1 MTLNSKYFDSIR
13 SSSTPRGGKKKKAA
27 PDKAPTCE
35 WKGCDKP
42 GAHRAPKGR
51 GAARGAATGNDYFQ
65 FCIDHVRQYNAN
77 YNYFDGMSDDAV
89 ATFQKENLTGN
100 RPTWKMTGKPAGPP
114 PDRYSIAEEAR
125 AARQSGSSDPLGI
138 FAKRRDR
145 RTYKADPERRGVRRL
160 EMKALKTLGLDVKS
174 TPAEVKA
181 QFKKLAKLYHPD
193 GNGGDR
199 GAEEKLREVIQA
211 YNYLKQAGHV

>member
-1 MTLNSKYFDSIR
+1 MKLNSKYFDSIR
-13 SSSTPRGGKKKKAA
+13 STSTNKGGKKKVTAREQH
-27 PDKAPTCE
+27 PICE
-35 WKGCDKP
+35 WKGCEKP
-42 GAHRAPKGR
+42 GGHRAPKGR
-51 GAARGAATGNDYFQ
+51 RGNQGTGNDYFQ
-65 FCIDHVRQYNAN
+65 FCIEHVRQYNAN

-89 ATFQKENLTGN
+89 ADFQKENLTGN
-100 RPTWKMTGKPAGPP
+100 RPTWKMSGKPAGPP

-145 RTYKADPERRGVRRL
+145 RSYKADPERRAVRRL
-160 EMKALKTLGLDVKS
+160 EVKALKTLGLDVKS
-174 TPAEVKA
+174 SPQEVKSR
-181 QFKKLAKLYHPD
+181 FKQLAKRYHPD